1 MKTYKDVEG
10 YFSFEPFYNYIGDNF
25 LKNGMNIIEI
35 GAFLGKSSIFM
46 ADKIKSKGL
55 QVNFIV
61 IDHWKGSEEHVDNN
75 NDFYHT
81 K

>member
-35 GAFLGKSSIFM
+35 GAFWENLLYSWPIRLRAK
-46 ADKIKSKGL
+46 DYRL
-55 QVNFIV
+55 
-61 IDHWKGSEEHVDNN
+61 
-75 NDFYHT
+75 T
-81 K
+81 L